1 MNASLILVVFAF
13 VFGAIAAI
21 WNPAPDPN
29 RLRLVAAALACYF
42 LSLIFGNFH
51 L

>member
-1 MNASLILVVFAF
+1 MHASLILVVFAF
-13 VFGAIAAI
+13 VFAAIAAI
-21 WNPAPDPN
+21 WGPSPEPN

-42 LSLIFGNFH
+42 LSLILGGFN